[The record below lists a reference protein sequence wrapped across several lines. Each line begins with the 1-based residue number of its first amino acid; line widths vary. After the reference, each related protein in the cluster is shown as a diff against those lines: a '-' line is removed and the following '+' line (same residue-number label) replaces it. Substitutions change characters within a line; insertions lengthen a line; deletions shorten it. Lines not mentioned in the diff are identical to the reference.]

1 MKNKETGSDIEA
13 LVPLSNLLVD
23 LINDDRIP
31 KEIRTDY
38 TNKLQ
43 KVAPWIPLLSLDYA
57 REKYQV

>member
-23 LINDDRIP
+23 LISDGRIP

-43 KVAPWIPLLSLDYA
+43 KVIS
-57 REKYQV
+57 